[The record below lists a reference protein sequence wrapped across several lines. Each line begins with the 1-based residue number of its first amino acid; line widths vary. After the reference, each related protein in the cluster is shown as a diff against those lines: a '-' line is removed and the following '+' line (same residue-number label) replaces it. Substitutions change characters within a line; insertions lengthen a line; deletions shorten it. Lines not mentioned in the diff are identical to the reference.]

1 MDNIFADSHPEIIKL
16 LEPIATTS
24 KLANKQVL
32 ALIGEALA
40 IISEFQDGDST
51 LLDAKRELDECVEKI
66 DKLVT

>member
-1 MDNIFADSHPEIIKL
+1 MDNIFADSHPELVKL

-51 LLDAKRELDECVEKI
+51 LFDAKRELDECVQKI

>member
-1 MDNIFADSHPEIIKL
+1 MDNIFADSHPELVKL
-16 LEPIATTS
+16 LEPIATNS

-40 IISEFQDGDST
+40 IISEFQDGEST
-51 LLDAKRELDECVEKI
+51 LLDAKRELDECVQKI